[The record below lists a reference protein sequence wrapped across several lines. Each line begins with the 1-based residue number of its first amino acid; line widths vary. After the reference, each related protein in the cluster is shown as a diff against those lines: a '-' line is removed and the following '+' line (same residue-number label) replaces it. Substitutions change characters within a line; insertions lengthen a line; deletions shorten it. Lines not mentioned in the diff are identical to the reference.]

1 MPTVQDEEESLCLLA
16 SDLQES
22 TTPALKN
29 SQSHSVGDKH
39 WGQCSSNQSDCNED
53 WADCDDENQSSF
65 LSQGTAEKAFFN
77 VCKTNDEEEEEDE
90 EDNCV
95 EVMNDIIGALEA
107 DHEAAVNAASAAAA
121 VAALAAAAGK
131 TASEIE
137 TETRNSRSLVVD
149 IHLPPATEDDEDM
162 EDEAASN
169 LGLQHGLQ
177 EHHIQPPVAVTTT
190 SRPCKHEVNR
200 FQRCY
205 SDGSQASPK
214 KKAKASNWFYLL

>member
-1 MPTVQDEEESLCLLA
+1 MQDEEESLCLLA

-53 WADCDDENQSSF
+53 WDCDDENQSSF

-77 VCKTNDEEEEEDE
+77 VCKTNDEEEEEDDDE

-107 DHEAAVNAASAAAA
+107 DHEAAVNAASAAAV
-121 VAALAAAAGK
+121 VAMVAAGK

-149 IHLPPATEDDEDM
+149 IHLPPATEEDDDM

-169 LGLQHGLQ
+169 LGLQHHQ
-177 EHHIQPPVAVTTT
+177 EHQIQPPAAVTTT

-214 KKAKASNWFYLL
+214 KKAKASNWFYLP